1 VFFLK
6 KIFLI
11 ASILII
17 VFAGVYTFV
26 KMSASLEAK
35 AAGFAKNKKVQLISI
50 GNKGSLG
57 DIQIERIRING
68 NKTPEYAKIQ
78 VSNDKKGFLLGDFT
92 SEETKG
98 YTFKNLQSV
107 KLQPHTGP
115 DEQLERL
122 HKGKESDQIYAL
134 SLADNISIQ
143 EVTISYRHLGISHQE
158 TISTG
163 L

>member
-1 VFFLK
+1 MNRSCISRKSKVRSVFLK
-6 KIFLI
+6 KTFLI

-17 VFAGVYTFV
+17 VFVGVYTFV

-50 GNKGSLG
+50 GNKSSLG
-57 DIQIERIRING
+57 DIEIEQIRING

-78 VSNDKKGFLLGDFT
+78 VSNDKKGFLLGDFS

-122 HKGKESDQIYAL
+122 NKGKKSDQIYAL
-134 SLADNISIQ
+134 SLADNISI
-143 EVTISYRHLGISHQE
+143 
-158 TISTG
+158 
-163 L
+163 

>member
-1 VFFLK
+1 MK
-6 KIFLI
+6 K
-11 ASILII
+11 
-17 VFAGVYTFV
+17 Y
-26 KMSASLEAK
+26 
-35 AAGFAKNKKVQLISI
+35 
-50 GNKGSLG
+50 
-57 DIQIERIRING
+57 G

-98 YTFKNLQSV
+98 YTFKSLQSV

-115 DEQLERL
+115 DEQLERS

-158 TISTG
+158 TISIG